1 MTYKEFL
8 GSDLAQIAREKAG
21 IFKAYAP
28 AFSAPQTDLVRAVLT
43 SEAARARTDLKNLD
57 EHFHC
62 YRQHG
67 RLVYESQDQLLD
79 LPLPALAGDHQSIN
93 AGLAIAIALSLKI
106 ESRAIA
112 KGITSAQW
120 PARLQALTHGPL
132 SQIANAYTA
141 ELWLDGGHNPHA
153 ARALAGALADMET
166 KSSRPLVLVMGMLA
180 NKDAPGFL
188 DAFSGLAQSL
198 IAVPIQDHTSLAA
211 ETLMDM
217 AKGRGMGARAAD
229 TLTQAVKMACQTKD
243 GQPPRI
249 LICGSLYLAGQAL
262 GLD

>member
-1 MTYKEFL
+1 M
-8 GSDLAQIAREKAG
+8 
-21 IFKAYAP
+21 
-28 AFSAPQTDLVRAVLT
+28 
-43 SEAARARTDLKNLD
+43 D

-67 RLVYESQDQLLD
+67 RLVYEDQDQLLD

-112 KGITSAQW
+112 KGITSAHW

-132 SQIANAYTA
+132 SKIANANNA

-166 KSSRPLVLVMGMLA
+166 KSPRPLVLIMGMLA

-198 IAVPIQDHTSLAA
+198 IAVPIQNYASLGA

-217 AKGRGMGARAAD
+217 AKGRGMKARAAD
-229 TLTQAVKMACQTKD
+229 TLTQAVTRACQTKN
-243 GQPPRI
+243 GTPPRI

-262 GLD
+262 DLD